1 MATEPA
7 RTSERHQRHLRKMY
21 GNGAHIPDTPYG
33 IGEALVVNGHALA
46 RVIDRFCTEWDADR
60 PLGYPFNGDKTR
72 FYGPMRWIHDQTG
85 IPLRRLTAIRRGHA
99 EHINMSRADAILQA
113 IGDGTRLEDELE
125 PYPNPRWSVERWR
138 AYMAERGCV

>member
-1 MATEPA
+1 MSGPRVNGNNGFDRNDDHLTTEY
-7 RTSERHQRHLRKMY
+7 K
-21 GNGAHIPDTPYG
+21 IPDCQNG
-33 IGEALVVNGHALA
+33 IGEANVVDGYALG
-46 RVIDRFCTEWDADR
+46 RIIDRFCQEWDADR

-85 IPLRRLTAIRRGHA
+85 IPLRRLSALRHGLT
-99 EHINMSRADAILQA
+99 EHVNMARADAILTA
-113 IGDGTRLEDELE
+113 IGDGTRLDGELE